1 MRSRTQGCR
10 GVVIRDALG
19 YYMGVFSRTV
29 GKENTGI
36 IVRNYEGKVLSV
48 NSRFLELAGVSESS
62 STMTANDFPWG
73 NLKEQ
78 SDAADVLAKSG
89 DVREVVSLYFH
100 PTRQQWVHAV
110 SVKFCHQSSWA
121 FGRPLE
127 WEGQPVIYILMM
139 DVSHISRDLPTFQS
153 WTKGTYVDF
162 EKEKIVF
169 PDGSSLS
176 RSDLICLSYY
186 LEDFPQSA
194 IAEHM
199 NQSIKTVEKRIAAI
213 KSTLFKIDP
222 NCTSLYELC
231 RRYGGRQVLELK
243 RDWFDKKS
251 VAAQITNMQW
261 QGNQNM
267 IS

>member
-1 MRSRTQGCR
+1 M
-10 GVVIRDALG
+10 D
-19 YYMGVFSRTV
+19 VFSRTV
-29 GKENTGI
+29 GEESVGI
-36 IVRNYEGKVLSV
+36 VVRNYEGEVLSV
-48 NSRFLELAGVSESS
+48 NNRFLDLAGVAKDASS
-62 STMTANDFPWG
+62 VTIDDFPWR
-73 NLKEQ
+73 NLKLQ
-78 SDAADVLAKSG
+78 SDAADILAKSG
-89 DVREVVSLYFH
+89 DVREAVNLYFH
-100 PTRQQWVHAV
+100 TIRQEWVQAV
-110 SVKFCHQSSWA
+110 SVKFAHQSSSPS
-121 FGRPLE
+121 GRPLE
-127 WEGQPVIYILMM
+127 WDGQPVIYILMM

-153 WTKGTYVDF
+153 WTKGTYIDF
-162 EKEKIVF
+162 EKEKVVF

-199 NQSIKTVEKRIAAI
+199 NQSIKTVEKRIATI

-222 NCTSLYELC
+222 SCTSLYELC
-231 RRYGGRQVLELK
+231 RRYGVRQVLELK

>member
-1 MRSRTQGCR
+1 M
-10 GVVIRDALG
+10 D
-19 YYMGVFSRTV
+19 VFSRTV
-29 GKENTGI
+29 GKESIGI
-36 IVRNYEGKVLSV
+36 IVRNYNGDVLSV
-48 NSRFLELAGVSESS
+48 NDRFLELAGVAKDASDV
-62 STMTANDFPWG
+62 TIDDFPWR
-73 NLKEQ
+73 NLKLQ
-78 SDAADVLAKSG
+78 SDAADILAKSG
-89 DVREVVSLYFH
+89 DVREMVNLYFH
-100 PTRQQWVHAV
+100 TIRQEWVQAV
-110 SVKFCHQSSWA
+110 SVKFSHQPTSVP
-121 FGRPLE
+121 GLPLE
-127 WEGQPVIYILMM
+127 WGGQPVIYILMM
-139 DVSHISRDLPTFQS
+139 DVSHISRALPAFRS
-153 WTKGTYVDF
+153 WAQGTYVDF

-231 RRYGGRQVLELK
+231 RRYGVRQVLELK